1 MVNPNIVSTL
11 VGVGAS
17 SLVLAITGL
26 FRSVANGFREM
37 KAHLNKQDTNMAS
50 ISERVAKIEGTL
62 EHHPNPGGQ

>member
-17 SLVLAITGL
+17 TLVVAITAL
-26 FRSVANGFREM
+26 FRAVANGFREM
-37 KAHLNKQDTNMAS
+37 KNHLNRQDTNITS